1 MAVFFILSKVLLP
14 HHHTRDARIA
24 RPAKEEEEE
33 EEEEDQQHRHIPY
46 APTPTRVL

>member
-33 EEEEDQQHRHIPY
+33 EEDQQHRHIPY

>member
-1 MAVFFILSKVLLP
+1 VFFILSKVLLP
-14 HHHTRDARIA
+14 HHHRDARIA

-33 EEEEDQQHRHIPY
+33 EEEEEDQQHRHITY